1 MSVEGSTTVAT
12 QRLQLGKRQLAM
24 LEMMGVQHTWPA
36 RAVVDKQVAQ
46 PEEPIQQKAPAE
58 APQNAPTEAPSR
70 HQASNSL
77 QALTAAISSC
87 QRCALSEKRIGS
99 TLGEGQPGSGWMFVL
114 GSSPVPADRELAVLK
129 GPAQQLLLAMTR
141 ALGLHQQAHW
151 VTTASKCAAPSS
163 SAPTVEDMRACVPH
177 LKDQVA
183 LTQPRVLVVM
193 GTGAA
198 QAMGLAQDQEPLG
211 KLRNQRLEFAGVPVV
226 ITYPPEFLLRHPQDK
241 ARVWEDLCLAAS
253 WVETPTMPA

>member
-1 MSVEGSTTVAT
+1 MSVEESTTAAT
-12 QRLQLGKRQLAM
+12 QGLQLDKRQLAM
-24 LEMMGVQHTWPA
+24 LEMMGVQHAWPA
-36 RAVVDKQVAQ
+36 RAVVDMQVAQ
-46 PEEPIQQKAPAE
+46 PEEPIQKAPVE
-58 APQNAPTEAPSR
+58 QQMPVETPLK

-87 QRCALSEKRIGS
+87 QRCVLSEKRTGS
-99 TLGEGQPGSGWMFVL
+99 TLGEGRPGSGWMFVL
-114 GSSPVPADRELAVLK
+114 GSSPVTTDRELAMLK

-151 VTTASKCAAPSS
+151 VTTVSKCAAPAS

-183 LTQPRVLVVM
+183 LIQPRVLVVM

-211 KLRNQRLEFAGVPVV
+211 KLRNQRHEFAGVPVV
-226 ITYPPEFLLRHPQDK
+226 ITYPPEFLLRHPQEK
-241 ARVWEDLCLAAS
+241 ARVWEDFCLAAS
-253 WVETPTMPA
+253 WVEAPTMPA

>member
-1 MSVEGSTTVAT
+1 MSVEGSTIVAT
-12 QRLQLGKRQLAM
+12 QGLQLDKRQLAM
-24 LEMMGVQHTWPA
+24 LEMMGVQHAWPA
-36 RAVVDKQVAQ
+36 RVVVDTQVVQ
-46 PEEPIQQKAPAE
+46 SEELIQKAPAE
-58 APQNAPTEAPSR
+58 VPQKAPTDASSR

-77 QALTAAISSC
+77 QALAVAISSC
-87 QRCALSEKRIGS
+87 QQCALSEKRIGS

-114 GSSPVPADRELAVLK
+114 GSSPVAADRELAMLK
-129 GPAQQLLLAMTR
+129 GSAQQLLLAMTR

-151 VTTASKCAAPSS
+151 VTTASKCASSS
-163 SAPTVEDMRACVPH
+163 SAPTVEDMRACMPH

-198 QAMGLAQDQEPLG
+198 QAMGLAQAQEPLG
-211 KLRNQRLEFAGVPVV
+211 KLRNQRHEFAGVPVV
-226 ITYPPEFLLRHPQDK
+226 ITYPPEFLLRHPQEK